1 MIQDWK
7 ASALQFHGAG
17 EDKSATLSCC
27 GSSKPLKVARVLRQT
42 RLVREHEKAP
52 ESAPKTPECAFWHQR
67 GTFKHQWETVPHATN
82 VKVYPKHVNN
92 ALNGLINKPARGNTL
107 RIPAPVLLFSRES
120 ALPKP
125 GGVDTM
131 QQPLRLCFI
140 LVCIN
145 RECGSLPRNQQLAS
159 GLSMQHETPQRDHF
173 GTESS
178 I

>member
-17 EDKSATLSCC
+17 EDKSATLSCR
-27 GSSKPLKVARVLRQT
+27 GSSGPLKVVRVLRQT
-42 RLVREHEKAP
+42 RLVRRHK
-52 ESAPKTPECAFWHQR
+52 KTPECAFWHQH
-67 GTFKHQWETVPHATN
+67 GTWSINGRLFLTRQTS
-82 VKVYPKHVNN
+82 KVYPKRVNN
-92 ALNGLINKPARGNTL
+92 ALNGLINKPARGNSL

-120 ALPKP
+120 ALLKP

-140 LVCIN
+140 LVRIN
-145 RECGSLPRNQQLAS
+145 RECGSLARNQQLAS